1 MALGRT
7 FAGLMQASQPYWNFI
22 IVSLNQYSYRLSE
35 EQQNTL
41 RIIGYV
47 GGRDHMDVSGSYGTA
62 FERDDGRVVKV
73 TTDPADLAAHVLLR
87 KMPHVLDIYDVF
99 KLQPAYPVVDT
110 MKGEKTPTTLYAMVV
125 EHVDDL
131 PPRVKRVPPN
141 DLQFDKMD
149 VRRII
154 EVAGDTFGVEANP
167 RKRAGF
173 GTSQFEFPQK
183 VRDEVLAAC
192 SRDWSQ
198 TLNQP
203 LPMKLLGAA
212 AKLDRVSTE
221 YCRSVVN
228 QLFALSTAAARLN
241 IRLDDFHSGNFGI
254 ARSTG
259 QWALRDL
266 GSSETYP
273 DVAVRA
279 VAGLAG
285 LRTIR

>member
-7 FAGLMQASQPYWNFI
+7 FAGLMQASQPYWDFLV
-22 IVSLNQYSYRLSE
+22 VSLNQYSYKLSDN
-35 EQQNTL
+35 QRDTL

-110 MKGEKTPTTLYAMVV
+110 SRGEKVPTTLYAMVV
-125 EHVDDL
+125 ERVDDL
-131 PPRVKRVPPN
+131 PRRIQRAN
-141 DLQFDKMD
+141 DPQLDKMD
-149 VRRII
+149 IRRII
-154 EVAGDTFGVEANP
+154 EIAGDTFMVEAQP
-167 RKRAGF
+167 HKRKGF
-173 GTSQFEFPQK
+173 GTAAFEYPQK
-183 VRDEVLAAC
+183 VRDDVLAAC
-192 SRDWSQ
+192 KRDWSQ

-203 LPMKLLGAA
+203 LSIKVMRAA
-212 AKLDRVSTE
+212 AKLDRESEE
-221 YCRSVVN
+221 YCRAFVN
-228 QLFALSTAAARLN
+228 QLFALSTAAARLG

-279 VAGLAG
+279 VAGLSG
-285 LRTIR
+285 LRVVR